1 MYATAID
8 LLVEAQPVSAATI
21 ARKLGVP
28 QADIVSTMQGADP
41 GECQFMADR
50 IVKLRKLRSLLT
62 VGESAVKAA
71 LSDPADADAAVMR
84 VEAMLAVEGDTQNE
98 ALDMSAGMDAV
109 LAQIDRYIAEPDA
122 VSGLETGWKYFDRVL
137 DGLQKKATTAVY
149 ARTGSYKSVFV
160 NNIAWLLGRQGIPG
174 AMFTTEM
181 GNTQVGSRMLQ
192 LESGLDFR
200 ELRYQREM
208 WRHKDA
214 IHEAAE
220 DLARYPIWRND
231 RSVLDIAFIR
241 GFLTRLKRTHGI
253 EWAVIDLINHVH
265 SNRFGKEN
273 ETKNEA
279 FVAQQVKQIAK
290 DVDIHVIF
298 TAHVAKPERGQQ
310 GPKKPFI
317 ETDDIK
323 GSSAFSQDAD
333 TAISLVP
340 VERSEDFSRWVPLD
354 RQGRMTVERSGRPLN
369 LLAAITKSRTG
380 AMADIAFEV
389 DLQHGCRMM
398 PEAYG

>member
-1 MYATAID
+1 
-8 LLVEAQPVSAATI
+8 
-21 ARKLGVP
+21 
-28 QADIVSTMQGADP
+28 
-41 GECQFMADR
+41 
-50 IVKLRKLRSLLT
+50 
-62 VGESAVKAA
+62 
-71 LSDPADADAAVMR
+71 
-84 VEAMLAVEGDTQNE
+84 MLAVEGDTQNE